1 MIKNDIAILSRE
13 FLKKH
18 NIIRYRMKKISEMN
32 DQEAITACHWYCE
45 ENNLIGFWLY
55 MYRETNASIA
65 NIKTSTIPQIISV
78 KYSFFFF

>member
-45 ENNLIGFWLY
+45 ENNLIVEWNNF
-55 MYRETNASIA
+55 RKEN
-65 NIKTSTIPQIISV
+65 NK
-78 KYSFFFF
+78 